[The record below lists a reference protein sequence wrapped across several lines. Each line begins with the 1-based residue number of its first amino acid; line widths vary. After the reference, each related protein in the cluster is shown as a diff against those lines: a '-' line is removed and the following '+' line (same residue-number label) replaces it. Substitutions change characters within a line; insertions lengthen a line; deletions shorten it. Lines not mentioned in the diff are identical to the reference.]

1 VERANLRK
9 LEASGLLEEGSDI
22 AKSSIGIFARGMKP
36 KVDTQR
42 EERKHRTLSE
52 NMKAWIFYK
61 IFLAQYECLK
71 KLSPQAIAEINKLK
85 NPPVLVAALVEAVAA
100 IFGITGDFNAVVQIV
115 HPDNLKRMH
124 MVNIHRENLLPW
136 RNFSAKFSLAD
147 VASKSKAAAE
157 LYRWA

>member
-1 VERANLRK
+1 MRK

-22 AKSSIGIFARGMKP
+22 AKSSIGIFARGMKSN
-36 KVDTQR
+36 VETQR

-100 IFGITGDFNAVVQIV
+100 IFGITGDFNVVVQIV

-124 MVNIHRENLLPW
+124 MVNIVEIHRENLLPW